1 MAGQSNV
8 VCANVQITGACVEL
22 GMGNVFQPLVRII
35 QADGAGA
42 IIIGNNN
49 IFEEQVTIFNSANE
63 MHIGDNNLFNS
74 GCVPSSHERLTLR
87 EALLGDESQVGDG
100 CIIGP
105 RCTIAARR
113 RVPANSIIFGQEH
126 TARAQS
132 PATPAA
138 QAVHIKH
145 VEYLR
150 EVLPKYHTST

>member
-49 IFEEQVTIFNSANE
+49 IFEEQVTIFNSSANE

-74 GCVPSSHERLTLR
+74 GC
-87 EALLGDESQVGDG
+87 ALLGDESQVGDG